1 MEGRVISASRSLPKK
16 PSEEHLRKEAKRL
29 TRSQAIQLSTAQR
42 RLAREYGYRTW
53 SELIRHVKSLSAAYP
68 ASPEPNEAT
77 GAPAPETG
85 PALKI
90 LLKRPVADLPLSRRA
105 FTGLQLKSIGNIDE
119 LIQYTEPDLLE
130 IRNFG
135 RKSLDEIKIVL

>member
-1 MEGRVISASRSLPKK
+1 
-16 PSEEHLRKEAKRL
+16 
-29 TRSQAIQLSTAQR
+29 
-42 RLAREYGYRTW
+42 
-53 SELIRHVKSLSAAYP
+53 VKSLSAAYP

-135 RKSLDEIKIVL
+135 RKSLDEIKIVLGKLGLSRRGWKWKRTSRFYRSAD